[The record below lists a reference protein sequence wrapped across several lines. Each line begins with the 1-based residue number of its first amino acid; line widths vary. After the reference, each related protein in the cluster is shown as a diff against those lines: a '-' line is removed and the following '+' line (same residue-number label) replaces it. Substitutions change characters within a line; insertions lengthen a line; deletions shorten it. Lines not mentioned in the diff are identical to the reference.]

1 MPENLDHFFQCVEN
15 AGRWEFQVGIVTW
28 NGPHTPVV
36 AWKTYRRWR
45 RQPDAV
51 RLARARA
58 SALAEPRFFLICA
71 RCGEL
76 NNAGHMHDE
85 QTCQGCA
92 ERCLGIVH

>member
-28 NGPHTPVV
+28 PEPHTPSTE
-36 AWKTYRRWR
+36 WKTFKSWTTR
-45 RQPDAV
+45 PDAT

-58 SALAEPRFFLICA
+58 SALKSPRFFRTCE

-76 NNAGHMHDE
+76 HNAGHMHDRT
-85 QTCQGCA
+85 TCQSCA
-92 ERCLGIVH
+92 ERYLGIIH